1 MPGKIYTKEFKEE
14 IIGKIKSEGISGVE
28 AANRYGINVKNVYRW
43 LSEGVCGS
51 SSEALEI
58 NRLKRENKQ
67 LKELIGTFVI
77 EKERGKKD

>member
-14 IIGKIKSEGISGVE
+14 IIGKIITEGISGVE
-28 AANRYGINVKNVYRW
+28 AAKRYGIHVKNIYRW
-43 LSEGVCGS
+43 LSDGIAGS

-77 EKERGKKD
+77 EKERGEKD

>member
-14 IIGKIKSEGISGVE
+14 IIGKIKLEGISGVE
-28 AANRYGINVKNVYRW
+28 AANRYGINVKNIYRW
-43 LSEGVCGS
+43 LSEGVGGG